1 MLQPAAFRVAV
12 FMPTNKL
19 RSLRIVGH
27 LDMVLNA
34 VMIVVLVEK
43 TGGIYEGGRIVR
55 QILDL

>member
-34 VMIVVLVEK
+34 VMIVVLVEN
-43 TGGIYEGGRIVR
+43 TGEIYAGGRIVR
-55 QILDL
+55 RTLDV